1 MTLREARRFGS
12 HLAPLIKVQGQLDVG
27 VRALILER
35 KSRHFHIF
43 GWGFRL
49 YGRGSGQVRRG
60 KIAPGSELRKSEVN
74 KRGEGV
80 RGCLRAAEGDV
91 RVTEKASMGAVR
103 NAEGSVRV
111 CKFAGDYH
119 LGRGGFS
126 LAPTLSGVQ
135 VGARLLP
142 HRFSLR

>member
-1 MTLREARRFGS
+1 
-12 HLAPLIKVQGQLDVG
+12 
-27 VRALILER
+27 
-35 KSRHFHIF
+35 
-43 GWGFRL
+43 
-49 YGRGSGQVRRG
+49 
-60 KIAPGSELRKSEVN
+60 
-74 KRGEGV
+74 
-80 RGCLRAAEGDV
+80 
-91 RVTEKASMGAVR
+91 MGAVR